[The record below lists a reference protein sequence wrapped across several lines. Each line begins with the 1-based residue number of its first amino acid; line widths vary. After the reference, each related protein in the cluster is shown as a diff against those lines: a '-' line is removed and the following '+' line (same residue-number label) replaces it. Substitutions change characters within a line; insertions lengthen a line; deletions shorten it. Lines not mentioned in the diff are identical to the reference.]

1 MNKWDERY
9 LDLAKVVSGWSKDPS
24 TRCGAVIVRPDNRIV
39 SLGYN
44 GFPVG
49 VEDDWR
55 LYDRS
60 IKYEMIVHA
69 EINALVSARQSVE
82 TCTLYT
88 YPLIP
93 CSRCAAIM
101 IQSGIHKVMAPRFE
115 EPRWT
120 ENLCISR
127 SVMLEAGLE
136 VIEVD

>member
-1 MNKWDERY
+1 MTHWDERY
-9 LDLAKVVSGWSKDPS
+9 LELAKTVAGWSKDPS
-24 TRCGAVIVRPDNRIV
+24 TQCGAVIVRPDNRIV

-55 LYDRS
+55 LEDRS

-82 TCTLYT
+82 ACTLYT
-88 YPLIP
+88 YPLLP
-93 CSRCAAIM
+93 CSRCASVM
-101 IQSGIHKVMAPRFE
+101 IQSGIYCVLAPRFNE
-115 EPRWT
+115 ERWQ
-120 ENLCISR
+120 ENLALSK
-127 SVMLEAGLE
+127 SLMLEAGVQ